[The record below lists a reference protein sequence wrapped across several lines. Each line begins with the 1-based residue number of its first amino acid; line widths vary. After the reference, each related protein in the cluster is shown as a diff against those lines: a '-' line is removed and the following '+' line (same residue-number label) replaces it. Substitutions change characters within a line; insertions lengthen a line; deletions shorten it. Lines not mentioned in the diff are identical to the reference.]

1 MPRVTVTIGGR
12 SFDVSCQAGEEPF
25 LRAAAGLLNTEA
37 EALTAQ
43 AGRMAEGKMLL
54 MAGLMLADRTAGL
67 EQRLAEAEGT
77 APVEVPV
84 VPRDIHDRLAELTAQ
99 AESIAEE
106 VDAKL

>member
-1 MPRVTVTIGGR
+1 MPRVTVNIGGR
-12 SFDVSCQAGEEPF
+12 SFEVSCQAGEEPY

-37 EALTAQ
+37 EALMAQ
-43 AGRMAEGKMLL
+43 AGRMPEAKMLL

-67 EQRLAEAEGT
+67 EQRLTEAESS

-84 VPRDIHDRLAELTAQ
+84 VPKGIQDRLAELTAQ

-106 VDAKL
+106 VEAKL